1 MSTAI
6 RSETMGEKDIP
17 SGIGPADFVEE
28 SSQETKAIWQH
39 YRTFRRGVLSIEA
52 LETQLGTTLL
62 QLSEDSTGATPNQV
76 EVVFLTQSL
85 RALQDTSEQ
94 ALNSIIAIE
103 SSTPASLLDDGAAF
117 VDALERRVPD
127 FSEDTKAGVTLFLQ
141 RYGSP
146 RKWLQLVRT
155 ALSVKQDFYR
165 SARLAIQ
172 GNKNASRAAIAAQME
187 EMALSHQTA
196 LPEFPPS
203 VVRPDS
209 SMSREELPELIEQA
223 IERGRNRLDDGVPS
237 FMAGAWYHRLAN
249 QISWHDP
256 DQAAVFGSFVHP
268 TKPQPILA
276 CLFGGGPGIAFC
288 VVVALIAISSHN
300 VEDDDDDGGDTDGG
314 DTGGDDDGGTTG

>member
-6 RSETMGEKDIP
+6 RSETMEERDIP
-17 SGIGPADFVEE
+17 QGIGALDSVEE
-28 SSQETKAIWQH
+28 SSQETRTIWQH
-39 YRTFRRGVLSIEA
+39 YRTFRRGVITLEA

-62 QLSEDSTGATPNQV
+62 QLSDDSTGATPGQV
-76 EVVFLTQSL
+76 EIVFLTQSL
-85 RALQDTSEQ
+85 RALQETSEQ
-94 ALNSIIAIE
+94 ALNSIVAIE
-103 SSTPASLLDDGAAF
+103 NSTLASLLDDGAAF
-117 VDALERRVPD
+117 VDALARRVPD
-127 FSEDTKAGVTLFLQ
+127 FSEETKAGVKLFLQ

-146 RKWLQLVRT
+146 RKWLALVRA

-165 SARLAIQ
+165 SARLAVQ
-172 GNKNASRAAIAAQME
+172 ENRNASRASIARQME

-203 VVRPDS
+203 VVRADS
-209 SMSREELPELIEQA
+209 GMSREELPELIEQA
-223 IERGRNRLDDGVPS
+223 IERGRNRLNDGVPS

-256 DQAAVFGSFVHP
+256 EQAVVFGSFVVP

-288 VVVALIAISSHN
+288 VVVALIAMSSHN
-300 VEDDDDDGGDTDGG
+300 VETDDDDGGDTDGG
-314 DTGGDDDGGTTG
+314 DDDGGTTGE